1 MCVKNGCELSWSEWS
16 GRTQTIG
23 DSRTG
28 RGSQDGMVG
37 SVIKIDVSDLH
48 IPSNIASGMNVNS
61 QLGFSVD
68 VTNINQND
76 PINVQLTTVLVYDG
90 LMTVSNGSM
99 ATQVGVISKS
109 DVVETRADRSNFVD
123 YKSAQSIYGSSLY
136 SQLGHLASMGK
147 RGLDVACDL
156 KSKMGGQI
164 VADGAEQHSGG
175 AMLSRAQLKKRM
187 FE

>member
-1 MCVKNGCELSWSEWS
+1 
-16 GRTQTIG
+16 
-23 DSRTG
+23 
-28 RGSQDGMVG
+28 MVG

-68 VTNINQND
+68 VTNVNQID

-109 DVVETRADRSNFVD
+109 DVVSTRADRNNFID
-123 YKSAQSIYGSSLY
+123 YKSAKSIYGSSLF
-136 SQLGHLASMGK
+136 SSLGHLASMGK
-147 RGLDVACDL
+147 RGLDTVCEL
-156 KSKMGGQI
+156 KDKLGGQI
-164 VADGAEQHSGG
+164 VADGSEGG
-175 AMLSRAQLKKRM
+175 AMLSRAQLKNRM
-187 FE
+187 FR